1 MAGGELKVESQKL
14 RVKDKSG
21 AVGSLPL
28 PNTLRGGGLIRESGK
43 RCVAPAVLDV
53 LIRTQRLRAG
63 LIYAAPMAQR
73 RNRRHEERTGPQDG
87 THNS

>member
-1 MAGGELKVESQKL
+1 M
-14 RVKDKSG
+14 
-21 AVGSLPL
+21 
-28 PNTLRGGGLIRESGK
+28 IRDSGK

-63 LIYAAPMAQR
+63 LIYAAPVAQG
-73 RNRRHEERTGPQDG
+73 RNRRHKERTGPQDG